1 MLPLSPKMNIPT
13 KKLPLLLA
21 LLLTLCG
28 ALPASAQRRGATAA
42 FAHRLDSLR
51 QRCATMSNTDVLDAD
66 PLYYRLIGA
75 PTFYSGALSHVFS
88 IDTTAEA
95 DTSLQQA
102 INSALA
108 RQYVLRPRSFHRYDA
123 QYRNQDLPTVSQVKT
138 SDLQQQMSQL
148 LDRDQEKE
156 KANGGAASDVD
167 LLLPDDIGLRVERPN
182 FWKTSALFTLQF
194 TQNYFSE
201 KWYKGGNN
209 SGTLLSS
216 LTLTANYNDQQRVTW
231 ENRLLMR
238 LGFITT
244 PSDTC
249 HTYITNNDKLNLYSK
264 LGVKARKSFYYTLSL
279 EANTQFMP
287 GYRTNDRRTYS
298 DFLAPLDVYASLG
311 IDYKPTLKNGN
322 TFSVALLPLSY
333 KLRYI
338 RTDDETVHKAYNMV
352 DKHSQEDYGSKVELN
367 SKFTLA
373 KNLTWKCRA
382 YYFTSYEYAEAELEN
397 VLGYAFSKY
406 LSTELYTLW
415 RFDDNRSH
423 DYYDDNL
430 GYFQFKEYFTFG
442 ISYQF

>member
-1 MLPLSPKMNIPT
+1 MNTPT
-13 KKLPLLLA
+13 KHHLLLPA
-21 LLLTLCG
+21 LLLTLC
-28 ALPASAQRRGATAA
+28 AAMPASAQRRADSSA
-42 FAHRLDSLR
+42 FAQRLDSLR
-51 QRCATMSNTDVLDAD
+51 QSCAASAHADVLDAD

-75 PTFYSGALSHVFS
+75 PTFYSGALAHVFS
-88 IDTTAEA
+88 IDSAPEPGA
-95 DTSLQQA
+95 ALQQA
-102 INSALA
+102 IDAELA

-123 QYRNQDLPTVSQVKT
+123 QYRSQDLPIVSQVKT

-148 LDRDQEKE
+148 LDRDKEKE
-156 KANGGAASDVD
+156 TAAATDD
-167 LLLPDDIGLRVERPN
+167 DFLLPDDIGLRVERPN

-249 HTYITNNDKLNLYSK
+249 HQFITNNDKLNLYSK
-264 LGVKARKSFYYTLSL
+264 LGVKARKSFYYTFSL

-311 IDYKPTLKNGN
+311 VDYKPTLKNGN

-338 RTDDETVHKAYNMV
+338 RTDDENVHKAYNMAG
-352 DKHSQEDYGSKVELN
+352 KHSQEDYGSKVELN